1 MRRFLLLSVFV
12 LSTGLTA
19 MADGVRFFQGSWGQ
33 LLSEAKRQNKP
44 IFVDVYTTWCGPCKL
59 MTSQAF
65 PNPRVASRMNEHFVN
80 YKLDAEK
87 GDGQS
92 IAKRYGVQGYPTS
105 LFLTPDGKLL
115 HRAIG
120 YNGIDKFLA
129 EAQKAISD
137 AKEARTMAIWNAEY
151 DRGERS
157 AKFLRGMLLKQT
169 EYDRAT
175 ADVLDD
181 YVKILPKADTLAA
194 DEIKFLSD
202 VLSTTYTKA
211 YLLLAR
217 QTTSVAG
224 QAAKQPLLPG
234 LTKALS
240 RAEQFDFQDAVAS
253 QDEVQLEQL
262 IKHINARQQ
271 AQNPALAKTPVEQ
284 KAILER
290 EADDVRLRFY
300 RASRLP
306 AHYIAL
312 AKKIAETRL
321 MTRTA
326 TELARA
332 DSLAYL
338 QSQRIDSGVATQSTD
353 STATTTPQADRSAV
367 SRLTALQ
374 LCDLARNLTEQSADK
389 KDLAQALRWSE
400 RAVQLHNHPST
411 VLVHARLLN
420 RAGRRT
426 EAQRQLRDAISRQQP
441 DHDSVP
447 MLQAELNKL

>member
-1 MRRFLLLSVFV
+1 
-12 LSTGLTA
+12 

-65 PNPRVASRMNEHFVN
+65 PNPRVAARMNEHFVN

-181 YVKILPKADTLAA
+181 YVKVLPKADTLAA

-211 YLLLAR
+211 YLLLAK
-217 QTTSVAG
+217 QTASVAG
-224 QAAKQPLLPG
+224 QTAKQPLLPG
-234 LTKALS
+234 LTKALT

-290 EADDVRLRFY
+290 EADEVRLRFY

-326 TELARA
+326 AELARA

-338 QSQRIDSGVATQSTD
+338 QSTPTDLGLTD
-353 STATTTPQADRSAV
+353 STAKTSPQADRSTV

-374 LCDLARNLTEQSADK
+374 LSDLARNLTEQSADK

-420 RAGRRT
+420 RAGRRA

-447 MLQAELNKL
+447 MLQAELNKLKP